1 MSNHIIELKA
11 YNPPKAVESRQDD
24 WVKFGEKND
33 YYQFLID
40 RYNNSTTNNQVIN
53 NIVKLIFGKGLDA
66 RDAGRKPSEYAQMKM
81 LFSKDVTKKAIT
93 DMYLLGQC
101 ALQVIYSKNKKTI
114 VEVQHMPV
122 NLLRPQ
128 KCNEDGVIENYYYS
142 YNWANLREF
151 PPVLIPSFGNG
162 DRTLEILMISNYTI
176 GQKYFSSVSYI
187 GGLGYAKLEEDIQE
201 YLISLVETG
210 FTPLKII
217 NFNNGVPSEDLQRTI
232 NDSVIDQT
240 TGASGKKLI
249 VSFNSDETK
258 KTTVDSIGLDNAA
271 GQYEYLSNESRSKIL
286 LSHGVTSGLLFGIPS
301 ANGFSSNADE
311 LKTAFVLFDN
321 NVIIPNQ
328 EQFCDG
334 IDKILAYNKISLDL
348 TFKPL
353 KSLDDST
360 EASATAES
368 NKVVI
373 AVNAMSPLV
382 ANKVLESMTPDEI
395 RNLIG
400 LPPTAGGSTL
410 DTSNITQM
418 SSIDID
424 PTSFASDLDLDE
436 WELVD
441 SMEVDYENED
451 ANDKLI
457 YKANNPSLLSKI
469 KHFASTGSAY
479 PRRASEQDTKLF
491 KTRYRYSGNSNP
503 EREFCKKMMSANKLY
518 RKEDIVGDNYP
529 STLGGMSALTVN
541 PGFGMRPNPNEPYDV
556 FLWKGGGLL
565 SEEFPKG
572 TCKHFWVRETYRR
585 KGTDI
590 LSPLAQKV
598 TPSEARKE
606 GEILPTNDPRVYK
619 APHDMR

>member
-1 MSNHIIELKA
+1 MSNNHIIELKA
-11 YNPPKAVESRQDD
+11 YNPPKAFENRQED
-24 WVKFGEKND
+24 WVKFGDKND

-66 RDAGRKPSEYAQMKM
+66 RDSSRKPGEYAQMKM
-81 LFSKDVTKKAIT
+81 LFSKETTKRAIT

-101 ALQVIYSKNKKTI
+101 ALQVIYAKNKKTI
-114 VEVQHMPV
+114 VDVQHMPV
-122 NLLRPQ
+122 HLLRPQ
-128 KCNEDGVIENYYYS
+128 KCNKEGIIENYYYS
-142 YNWANLREF
+142 DNWDKLRDF
-151 PPVLIPSFGNG
+151 PPTLIPSFGNG
-162 DRTLEILMISNYTI
+162 DRTLEILMIGNYTI
-176 GQKYFSSVSYI
+176 GQKYFSSVSYL
-187 GGLGYAKLEEDIQE
+187 GGISYAKLEEDISE

-217 NFNNGVPSEDLQRTI
+217 NFSNGVPPEDQQRTI
-232 NDSVIDQT
+232 YDSVISQT

-258 KTTVDSIGLDNAA
+258 KTTIDSVGLDNAA
-271 GQYEYLSNESRSKIL
+271 SQYEYLSNEARDKIL
-286 LSHGVTSGLLFGIPS
+286 LSHGVTSGLLFGIHTAS
-301 ANGFSSNADE
+301 GFSSNADE

-334 IDKILAYNKISLDL
+334 IDKILAYNGISLDL

-353 KSLDDST
+353 
-360 EASATAES
+360 
-368 NKVVI
+368 N
-373 AVNAMSPLV
+373 PLV
-382 ANKVLESMTPDEI
+382 DAMHPEDLAPVK
-395 RNLIG
+395 
-400 LPPTAGGSTL
+400 
-410 DTSNITQM
+410 M

-441 SMEVDYENED
+441 SMQVDYENED
-451 ANDKLI
+451 ENDKLI
-457 YKANNPSLLSKI
+457 DKANNPSLLSKI
-469 KHFASTGSAY
+469 KHLASTGSAY
-479 PRRASEQDTKLF
+479 PRRDSEQDTKLF
-491 KTRYRYSGNSNP
+491 KTRYRYAGGGP
-503 EREFCKKMMSANKLY
+503 GEREFCKKMINANKLY
-518 RKEDIVGDNYP
+518 RKEDIIAMGEMP
-529 STLGGMSALTVN
+529 VN
-541 PGFGMRPNPNEPYDV
+541 KGFGLDGADTYSIW
-556 FLWKGGGLL
+556 LWKGGGLM
-565 SEEFPKG
+565 SEKYPNG

-598 TPSEARKE
+598 TPSEARKA

>member
-11 YNPPKAVESRQDD
+11 YNPPKAVENRQED
-24 WVKFGEKND
+24 WVKFGDKND

-66 RDAGRKPSEYAQMKM
+66 RDAGRKPNEYAQMKM
-81 LFSKDVTKKAIT
+81 LFSKETTKRAVT

-101 ALQVIYSKNKKTI
+101 ALQVIYAKNKKTI
-114 VEVQHMPV
+114 VDVQHMPV
-122 NLLRPQ
+122 HLLRPQ
-128 KCNEDGVIENYYYS
+128 KCNKEGIIENYYYS
-142 YNWANLREF
+142 DNWDKLRDF
-151 PPVLIPSFGNG
+151 PPTLIPSFGNG
-162 DRTLEILMISNYTI
+162 DRTLEILMIGNYTI
-176 GQKYFSSVSYI
+176 GQKYFSSVSYL
-187 GGLGYAKLEEDIQE
+187 GGISYAKLEEDISE

-210 FTPLKII
+210 FTPLKIL

-232 NDSVIDQT
+232 NDSVISQT

-258 KTTVDSIGLDNAA
+258 KTTIDSVGLDNAA
-271 GQYEYLSNESRSKIL
+271 SQYEYLSNEARDKIL
-286 LSHGVTSGLLFGIPS
+286 LSHGVTSGLLFGIHTAS
-301 ANGFSSNADE
+301 GFSSNADE

-334 IDKILAYNKISLDL
+334 IDKILAYNGISLDL

-353 KSLDDST
+353 
-360 EASATAES
+360 
-368 NKVVI
+368 N
-373 AVNAMSPLV
+373 PLV
-382 ANKVLESMTPDEI
+382 DAMHPEDIAPV
-395 RNLIG
+395 
-400 LPPTAGGSTL
+400 
-410 DTSNITQM
+410 QM
-418 SSIDID
+418 SSID
-424 PTSFASDLDLDE
+424 PTAYSSDLDLND

-441 SMEVDYENED
+441 SMQVDYENED

-457 YKANNPSLLSKI
+457 DKANNPSLLSKI
-469 KHFASTGSAY
+469 KHLASTGSAY
-479 PRRASEQDTKLF
+479 PRRDSEQDTKLF
-491 KTRYRYSGNSNP
+491 KTRYRYAGGGP
-503 EREFCKKMMSANKLY
+503 GEREFCKKMINANKLY
-518 RKEDIVGDNYP
+518 RKEDIIAMGDIP
-529 STLGGMSALTVN
+529 VN
-541 PGFGMRPNPNEPYDV
+541 KGFGLDGADTYSIW
-556 FLWKGGGLL
+556 LWKGGGLM
-565 SEEFPKG
+565 SEKYPNG
-572 TCKHFWVRETYRR
+572 TCKHYWVRETYRR

-598 TPSEARKE
+598 TPSEARKA

>member
-1 MSNHIIELKA
+1 MSNNHVIELKA
-11 YNPPKAVESRQDD
+11 YNPPKAVENRQED
-24 WVKFGEKND
+24 WVKFGDKND

-66 RDAGRKPSEYAQMKM
+66 RDSNHKPNEFAQMKM
-81 LFSKDVTKKAIT
+81 LFSKETTKKAVT

-101 ALQVIYSKNKKTI
+101 ALQVIYAKNKKTI
-114 VEVQHMPV
+114 VDVQHIPV
-122 NLLRPQ
+122 HLLRPQ
-128 KCNEDGVIENYYYS
+128 KCNKEGIIENYYYS
-142 YNWANLREF
+142 DNWANLRDF
-151 PPVLIPSFGNG
+151 PPTLIPSFGNG
-162 DRTLEILMISNYTI
+162 DRTLEILMIGNYTI
-176 GQKYFSSVSYI
+176 GQKYFSSVSYL
-187 GGLGYAKLEEDIQE
+187 GGISYAKLEEDISE

-232 NDSVIDQT
+232 NDSVVSQT
-240 TGASGKKLI
+240 TGASGKKVLI
-249 VSFNSDETK
+249 SFNSDESR
-258 KTTVDSIGLDNAA
+258 KTTIDSIGLDNAA
-271 GQYEYLSNESRSKIL
+271 GQYEYLSNEARDKIL
-286 LSHGVTSGLLFGIPS
+286 LSHGVTSGLLFGIHTAS
-301 ANGFSSNADE
+301 GFSSNADE

-321 NVIIPNQ
+321 NVVIPNQ

-334 IDKILAYNKISLDL
+334 IDKILAYNGISLDL

-353 KSLDDST
+353 KSLD
-360 EASATAES
+360 EATSASEGVDS

-400 LPPTAGGSTL
+400 LPPTAGGATL
-410 DTSNITQM
+410 DITEPTQM
-418 SSIDID
+418 SSIELD
-424 PTSFASDLDLDE
+424 PTAYSSDLDLND

-441 SMEVDYENED
+441 SMQVDYENED

-457 YKANNPSLLSKI
+457 EKANNPSLLSKI
-469 KHFASTGSAY
+469 KHLASTGSAY
-479 PRRASEQDTKLF
+479 PRRDSEQDTTLF
-491 KTRYRYSGNSNP
+491 KTRYRYAGGGP
-503 EREFCKKMMSANKLY
+503 GEREFCKKMINANKLY
-518 RKEDIVGDNYP
+518 RKEDIIAMGDV
-529 STLGGMSALTVN
+529 AVN
-541 PGFGMRPNPNEPYDV
+541 PGFGLDGADTYSIW
-556 FLWKGGGLL
+556 LWKGGGLM
-565 SEEFPKG
+565 SEKYPNG

-598 TPSEARKE
+598 TPSEARKA

>member
-1 MSNHIIELKA
+1 MSNNHVIELKA
-11 YNPPKAVESRQDD
+11 YNPPKAVENRQED
-24 WVKFGEKND
+24 WVKFGDKND

-66 RDAGRKPSEYAQMKM
+66 RDAARKPMEYAQMKM
-81 LFSKDVTKKAIT
+81 LFSKETTKRAVT

-101 ALQVIYSKNKKTI
+101 ALQVIYAKNKKTI
-114 VEVQHMPV
+114 VDVQHMPV
-122 NLLRPQ
+122 HLLRPQ
-128 KCNEDGVIENYYYS
+128 KCNKEGIIENYYYS
-142 YNWANLREF
+142 DNWDKLRDF
-151 PPVLIPSFGNG
+151 PPTLIPSFGNG
-162 DRTLEILMISNYTI
+162 DRTLEILMIGNYTI
-176 GQKYFSSVSYI
+176 GQKYFSSVSYL
-187 GGLGYAKLEEDIQE
+187 GGISYAKLEEDISE

-232 NDSVIDQT
+232 NDSVVSQT

-249 VSFNSDETK
+249 VSFNSEESK
-258 KTTVDSIGLDNAA
+258 KTTIDSVGLDNAA
-271 GQYEYLSNESRSKIL
+271 QQYEYLSNEARDKIL
-286 LSHGVTSGLLFGIPS
+286 LSHGVTSGLLFGIHTAS
-301 ANGFSSNADE
+301 GFSSNADE

-353 KSLDDST
+353 
-360 EASATAES
+360 
-368 NKVVI
+368 N
-373 AVNAMSPLV
+373 PLV
-382 ANKVLESMTPDEI
+382 DAMHPEDLAPV
-395 RNLIG
+395 
-400 LPPTAGGSTL
+400 
-410 DTSNITQM
+410 QM
-418 SSIDID
+418 SAIEID
-424 PTSFASDLDLDE
+424 PTDFSSDLDLDE

-441 SMEVDYENED
+441 SMQVDYENED

-457 YKANNPSLLSKI
+457 EKANNPSLLSKI

-479 PRRASEQDTKLF
+479 PRRDSEQDTTLF
-491 KTRYRYSGNSNP
+491 KTRYRYTGGGTG
-503 EREFCKKMMSANKLY
+503 EREFCKKMINANKLY
-518 RKEDIVGDNYP
+518 RKEDIIAMGEMP
-529 STLGGMSALTVN
+529 VN
-541 PGFGMRPNPNEPYDV
+541 KGFGLDGADTYSIW
-556 FLWKGGGLL
+556 LWKGGGLM
-565 SEEFPKG
+565 SEKYPNG

-598 TPSEARKE
+598 TPSEVRKA

>member
-1 MSNHIIELKA
+1 MSNNHVIELKA
-11 YNPPKAVESRQDD
+11 YNPPKAVENRQED
-24 WVKFGEKND
+24 WVKFGDKND

-66 RDAGRKPSEYAQMKM
+66 RDAGRKPGEYAQMKM
-81 LFSKDVTKKAIT
+81 LFSKETTKRAVT

-114 VEVQHMPV
+114 VDVQHMPV
-122 NLLRPQ
+122 HLLRPQ
-128 KCNEDGVIENYYYS
+128 KCNKEGIIENYYYS
-142 YNWANLREF
+142 DNWDKLRDF
-151 PPVLIPSFGNG
+151 PPTLIPSFGNG
-162 DRTLEILMISNYTI
+162 DRTLEILMIGNYTI
-176 GQKYFSSVSYI
+176 GQKYFSSVTYL
-187 GGLGYAKLEEDIQE
+187 GGISYAKLEEDISE

-232 NDSVIDQT
+232 NDSVVSQT
-240 TGASGKKLI
+240 TGASGKKVLI
-249 VSFNSDETK
+249 SFNSDESR
-258 KTTVDSIGLDNAA
+258 KTTIDSIGLDNAA
-271 GQYEYLSNESRSKIL
+271 GQYEYLSNEARDKIL
-286 LSHGVTSGLLFGIPS
+286 LSHGVTSGLLFGIHTAS
-301 ANGFSSNADE
+301 GFSSNADE

-334 IDKILAYNKISLDL
+334 IDKILTYNGISLDL

-353 KSLDDST
+353 
-360 EASATAES
+360 
-368 NKVVI
+368 N
-373 AVNAMSPLV
+373 PLV
-382 ANKVLESMTPDEI
+382 DAMHPEDIAPVK
-395 RNLIG
+395 
-400 LPPTAGGSTL
+400 
-410 DTSNITQM
+410 M
-418 SSIDID
+418 SSIEID
-424 PTSFASDLDLDE
+424 PTDFSSDLDLDE

-441 SMEVDYENED
+441 SMQVDYENED

-457 YKANNPSLLSKI
+457 EKANNPSLLSKI
-469 KHFASTGSAY
+469 KHLASTGSAY
-479 PRRASEQDTKLF
+479 PRRDSEQDTTLF
-491 KTRYRYSGNSNP
+491 KTRYRYAGGGP
-503 EREFCKKMMSANKLY
+503 GEREFCKKMINANKLY
-518 RKEDIVGDNYP
+518 RKEDIIAMGEMP
-529 STLGGMSALTVN
+529 VN
-541 PGFGMRPNPNEPYDV
+541 KGFGLDGADTYSIW
-556 FLWKGGGLL
+556 LWKGGGLM
-565 SEEFPKG
+565 SEKYPNG

-598 TPSEARKE
+598 TPSEARKA

>member
-1 MSNHIIELKA
+1 MSNNHVIELKA
-11 YNPPKAVESRQDD
+11 YNPPKAVENRQED
-24 WVKFGEKND
+24 WVKFGDKND

-66 RDAGRKPSEYAQMKM
+66 RDAGRKPNEYAQMKM
-81 LFSKDVTKKAIT
+81 LFSKETTKRAVT

-114 VEVQHMPV
+114 VDVQHMPV
-122 NLLRPQ
+122 HLLRPQ
-128 KCNEDGVIENYYYS
+128 KCNKEGIIENYYYS
-142 YNWANLREF
+142 DNWDKLRDF
-151 PPVLIPSFGNG
+151 PPTLIPSFGNG
-162 DRTLEILMISNYTI
+162 DRTLEILMIGNYTI
-176 GQKYFSSVSYI
+176 GQKYFSSVSYL
-187 GGLGYAKLEEDIQE
+187 GGISYAKLEEDISE

-232 NDSVIDQT
+232 NDSVVSQT
-240 TGASGKKLI
+240 TGASGKKVLI
-249 VSFNSDETK
+249 SFNSDESK
-258 KTTVDSIGLDNAA
+258 KTTIDSIGLDNAA
-271 GQYEYLSNESRSKIL
+271 GQYEYLSNEARDKIL
-286 LSHGVTSGLLFGIPS
+286 LSHGVTSGLLFGIHTAS
-301 ANGFSSNADE
+301 GFSSNADE

-334 IDKILAYNKISLDL
+334 IDKILAYNGVSLDL

-353 KSLDDST
+353 
-360 EASATAES
+360 
-368 NKVVI
+368 N
-373 AVNAMSPLV
+373 PLV
-382 ANKVLESMTPDEI
+382 DAMHPEDIAPVK
-395 RNLIG
+395 
-400 LPPTAGGSTL
+400 
-410 DTSNITQM
+410 M
-418 SSIDID
+418 SSIEID
-424 PTSFASDLDLDE
+424 PTDFSSDLDLDE

-441 SMEVDYENED
+441 SMQVDYENED

-457 YKANNPSLLSKI
+457 EKANNPSLLSKI
-469 KHFASTGSAY
+469 KHLASTGSAY
-479 PRRASEQDTKLF
+479 PRRDSEQDTTLF
-491 KTRYRYSGNSNP
+491 KTRYRYAGGGP
-503 EREFCKKMMSANKLY
+503 GEREFCKKMINANKLY
-518 RKEDIVGDNYP
+518 RKEDIIAMGEMP
-529 STLGGMSALTVN
+529 VN
-541 PGFGMRPNPNEPYDV
+541 KGFGLDGADTYSIW
-556 FLWKGGGLL
+556 LWKGGGLM
-565 SEEFPKG
+565 SEKYPNG

-598 TPSEARKE
+598 TPSEARKA

>member
-1 MSNHIIELKA
+1 MSNNHIIELKA
-11 YNPPKAVESRQDD
+11 YNPPKAVENRQED
-24 WVKFGEKND
+24 WVKFGDKND

-66 RDAGRKPSEYAQMKM
+66 RNSSRKPSEYAQMKM
-81 LFSKDVTKKAIT
+81 LFSKETTKRAVT

-114 VEVQHMPV
+114 VDVQHMPV
-122 NLLRPQ
+122 HLLRPQ
-128 KCNEDGVIENYYYS
+128 KCNKEGIIENYYYS
-142 YNWANLREF
+142 DNWDKLRDF
-151 PPVLIPSFGNG
+151 PPTLIPSFGNG
-162 DRTLEILMISNYTI
+162 DRTLEILMIGNYTI
-176 GQKYFSSVSYI
+176 GQKYFSSVSYL
-187 GGLGYAKLEEDIQE
+187 GGISYAKLEEDISE

-217 NFNNGVPSEDLQRTI
+217 NFSNGVPPEDQQRTI
-232 NDSVIDQT
+232 YDSVISQT

-258 KTTVDSIGLDNAA
+258 KTTIDSVGLDNAA
-271 GQYEYLSNESRSKIL
+271 SQYEYLSNEARDKIL
-286 LSHGVTSGLLFGIPS
+286 LSHGVTSGLLFGIHTAS
-301 ANGFSSNADE
+301 GFSSNADE

-334 IDKILAYNKISLDL
+334 IDKILAYNGISLDL

-353 KSLDDST
+353 
-360 EASATAES
+360 
-368 NKVVI
+368 N
-373 AVNAMSPLV
+373 PLV
-382 ANKVLESMTPDEI
+382 DAMHPEDLAPVK
-395 RNLIG
+395 
-400 LPPTAGGSTL
+400 
-410 DTSNITQM
+410 M
-418 SSIDID
+418 SSIQID
-424 PTSFASDLDLDE
+424 STSFSSDLDLND

-441 SMEVDYENED
+441 SMQVDYENED

-457 YKANNPSLLSKI
+457 EKANNPSLLSKI
-469 KHFASTGSAY
+469 KHLASTGSAY
-479 PRRASEQDTKLF
+479 PRRDSEQDTTLF
-491 KTRYRYSGNSNP
+491 KTRYRYAGGGP
-503 EREFCKKMMSANKLY
+503 GEREFCKKMINANKLY
-518 RKEDIVGDNYP
+518 RKEDIIAMGDV
-529 STLGGMSALTVN
+529 AVN
-541 PGFGMRPNPNEPYDV
+541 PGFGLDGADTYSIW
-556 FLWKGGGLL
+556 LWKGGGLK
-565 SEEFPKG
+565 SEQFPNG

-598 TPSEARKE
+598 TPSEARKA

>member
-1 MSNHIIELKA
+1 MSNNHIIELKA
-11 YNPPKAVESRQDD
+11 YNPPKAVENRQED
-24 WVKFGEKND
+24 WVKFGDKND

-66 RDAGRKPSEYAQMKM
+66 RDAARKPNEYAQMKM
-81 LFSKDVTKKAIT
+81 LFSKETTKRAVT

-101 ALQVIYSKNKKTI
+101 ALQVIYAKNKKTI
-114 VEVQHMPV
+114 VDVQHMPV
-122 NLLRPQ
+122 HLLRPQ
-128 KCNEDGVIENYYYS
+128 KCNKEGIIENYYYS
-142 YNWANLREF
+142 DNWDKLRDF
-151 PPVLIPSFGNG
+151 PPTLIPSFGNG
-162 DRTLEILMISNYTI
+162 DRTLEILMIGNYTI
-176 GQKYFSSVSYI
+176 GQKYFSSVSYL
-187 GGLGYAKLEEDIQE
+187 GGISYAKLEEDISE

-217 NFNNGVPSEDLQRTI
+217 NFNNGIPTEDQQRTI
-232 NDSVIDQT
+232 NDSVVSQT

-249 VSFNSDETK
+249 VSFNSEESK
-258 KTTVDSIGLDNAA
+258 KTTIDSVGLDNAA
-271 GQYEYLSNESRSKIL
+271 QQYEYLSNEARAKIM
-286 LSHGVTSGLLFGIPS
+286 LSHGVTSGLLFGIPT

-334 IDKILAYNKISLDL
+334 IDKILAYNGISLDL

-353 KSLDDST
+353 
-360 EASATAES
+360 
-368 NKVVI
+368 N
-373 AVNAMSPLV
+373 PLV
-382 ANKVLESMTPDEI
+382 DAMHPEDLAPV
-395 RNLIG
+395 
-400 LPPTAGGSTL
+400 
-410 DTSNITQM
+410 QM
-418 SSIDID
+418 SAIEID
-424 PTSFASDLDLDE
+424 PTDFSSDLDLDE

-441 SMEVDYENED
+441 SMQVDYENED
-451 ANDKLI
+451 VNDKLI
-457 YKANNPSLLSKI
+457 EKANNPSLLSKI

-479 PRRASEQDTKLF
+479 PRRDSEQDTTLF
-491 KTRYRYSGNSNP
+491 KTRYRYTGGGP
-503 EREFCKKMMSANKLY
+503 GEREFCKKMINANKLY
-518 RKEDIVGDNYP
+518 RKEDIIAMGEMP
-529 STLGGMSALTVN
+529 VN
-541 PGFGMRPNPNEPYDV
+541 KGFGLDGADTYSIW
-556 FLWKGGGLL
+556 LWKGGGLM
-565 SEEFPKG
+565 SEKYPNG

-598 TPSEARKE
+598 TPSEARKA